1 MSHVVLSTIIFILLV
16 TKTSSSP
23 LDTTTPTQSQSEPS
37 IDRVKNSKSIVLSL
51 SVIAIVLIVSIL
63 AYVSLRNLEKLK
75 PFISRTKMYLSFSS
89 NIRRKNNNFSFVKLN
104 TRLQSTGRNNLE
116 NLLNEKHNHGLQ
128 PLLPVSKLTTINT
141 SSSKP
146 FKLLPIN
153 FDIDADIFNI
163 FLHQKSRQM
172 FSISRWTAISDVV
185 SPSHFQHNW
194 LLPHPRFYREARHR
208 WWSPGVTGAFRRC
221 TPALSVKSH
230 QSQLSMDCI
239 AMAQLLNI
247 LLCHH

>member
-1 MSHVVLSTIIFILLV
+1 MDYGQEINKSDLEEHCSDCLCVGEMTDRGQQDVSATKAWRFTSVVEGRGHPKTLS
-16 TKTSSSP
+16 
-23 LDTTTPTQSQSEPS
+23 
-37 IDRVKNSKSIVLSL
+37 
-51 SVIAIVLIVSIL
+51 
-63 AYVSLRNLEKLK
+63 KLK

-89 NIRRKNNNFSFVKLN
+89 NIRRTNNNFSFVELN
-104 TRLQSTGRNNLE
+104 TRLQSTGRNDLE

-128 PLLPVSKLTTINT
+128 PSLPVSKLTTINT

-194 LLPHPRFYREARHR
+194 LLPHPRLYREARHR
-208 WWSPGVTGAFRRC
+208 
-221 TPALSVKSH
+221 
-230 QSQLSMDCI
+230 
-239 AMAQLLNI
+239 
-247 LLCHH
+247 

>member
-89 NIRRKNNNFSFVKLN
+89 NIRRKNNNFSFVELN
-104 TRLQSTGRNNLE
+104 TRLQSTGRNDLE

-128 PLLPVSKLTTINT
+128 PSLPVSKLTTINT

-208 WWSPGVTGAFRRC
+208 
-221 TPALSVKSH
+221 
-230 QSQLSMDCI
+230 
-239 AMAQLLNI
+239 
-247 LLCHH
+247 

>member
-89 NIRRKNNNFSFVKLN
+89 NIRRKNNNFSFIELN
-104 TRLQSTGRNNLE
+104 TTQCCSGGQSSDNLTCGNFWVDPE
-116 NLLNEKHNHGLQ
+116 APPILGNLK
-128 PLLPVSKLTTINT
+128 
-141 SSSKP
+141 
-146 FKLLPIN
+146 
-153 FDIDADIFNI
+153 
-163 FLHQKSRQM
+163 
-172 FSISRWTAISDVV
+172 
-185 SPSHFQHNW
+185 
-194 LLPHPRFYREARHR
+194 
-208 WWSPGVTGAFRRC
+208 
-221 TPALSVKSH
+221 
-230 QSQLSMDCI
+230 
-239 AMAQLLNI
+239 
-247 LLCHH
+247 

>member
-23 LDTTTPTQSQSEPS
+23 LDTTMPTQSQSEPS

-89 NIRRKNNNFSFVKLN
+89 NIRRKNNNFSFLELKLN
-104 TRLQSTGRNNLE
+104 TRLQSTGRNDLE

-128 PLLPVSKLTTINT
+128 PSLPVSKLTTINT

-208 WWSPGVTGAFRRC
+208 
-221 TPALSVKSH
+221 
-230 QSQLSMDCI
+230 
-239 AMAQLLNI
+239 
-247 LLCHH
+247 

>member
-16 TKTSSSP
+16 TKTS
-23 LDTTTPTQSQSEPS
+23 
-37 IDRVKNSKSIVLSL
+37 KIVLSL

-89 NIRRKNNNFSFVKLN
+89 NIRRKNNNFSFIELN
-104 TRLQSTGRNNLE
+104 TRLQSTGRNDLE

-128 PLLPVSKLTTINT
+128 PSLPVSKLTTINT

-185 SPSHFQHNW
+185 SPSHFQQNW

-208 WWSPGVTGAFRRC
+208 WWSPAVTGVTGAVRRC
-221 TPALSVKSH
+221 APVLSVKSH

>member
-1 MSHVVLSTIIFILLV
+1 MLYSLQ
-16 TKTSSSP
+16 SSSFCWSQKLLQARLIP
-23 LDTTTPTQSQSEPS
+23 PRQHSQSEPS

-89 NIRRKNNNFSFVKLN
+89 NIRRKNNNFSFVELN

-128 PLLPVSKLTTINT
+128 PSLPVSKLTTINT

-208 WWSPGVTGAFRRC
+208 
-221 TPALSVKSH
+221 
-230 QSQLSMDCI
+230 
-239 AMAQLLNI
+239 
-247 LLCHH
+247 